1 MRAIEFSEYGPPS
14 VLRVA
19 EVEEPHA
26 GPGEIRIAAKASGLS
41 PGETAIRSGRYREFV
56 PVTFPYRTGF
66 DAAGVV
72 DEIGDGVDGV
82 QVGDEVFGFAG
93 MTRRTANADFVVL
106 AAWAPKPAVWSW
118 EEAGGAAGNVE
129 TSTRVLDLL
138 SVRPGDTVLI
148 QGAAGGV
155 GTVAIQLAVARG
167 ATVIGTASE
176 RNHDFLRSLGA
187 EPTTYGLGL
196 ENRVKALAPN
206 GVNAVFDCAGGALPE
221 LIAIAGDPAR
231 VVTIA
236 DFTAAQ
242 YGVHMSHSAPADE
255 TGAAVG
261 AGADPLAVHG
271 LATAVGLAE
280 QGRLRIPVAAAFPL
294 AEVAAAHELSESRH
308 ARGKIVLVN

>member
-1 MRAIEFSEYGPPS
+1 MRAIEFTEYGPPD

-19 EVEEPHA
+19 EAPEPHA
-26 GPGEIRIAAKASGLS
+26 GPGQLRIAAKASGLS
-41 PGETAIRSGRYREFV
+41 PGETALRGGRFREFV

-72 DEIGDGVDGV
+72 DEIGEGVDGV
-82 QVGDEVFGFAG
+82 SLGDEVFGFVT
-93 MTRRTANADFVVL
+93 MTDRAANADFVVL
-106 AAWAPKPAVWSW
+106 AAWALKPAVWSW

-138 SVRPGDTVLI
+138 NVRAGHTLLI

-155 GTVAIQLAVARG
+155 GTVAVQLAAARG
-167 ATVIGTASE
+167 ARVIGTASE
-176 RNHDFLRSLGA
+176 GNHEFLRSLGA
-187 EPTTYGLGL
+187 EPTTYGPGLGD
-196 ENRVKALAPN
+196 RVRAMAPD
-206 GVNAVFDCAGGALPE
+206 GVDAVFDCAGGALPD
-221 LIAIAGDPAR
+221 LIAIAVDPAR

-242 YGVHMSHSAPADE
+242 YGVHLSHSAPADE
-255 TGAAVG
+255 TGSAVG

-280 QGRLRIPVAAAFPL
+280 AGRLRIPVAETFPL
-294 AEVAAAHELSESRH
+294 EEAAAAHKLSESRH